1 MCAASLPCDAGE
13 DFRELLR
20 VVTADAGNAPFDLAV
35 ILGSGWSH
43 LARTGEVV
51 AEYPYG
57 EWACLPNGL
66 VAGHPGRIVVIS
78 SQGRRI
84 LCFAGRFHC
93 YQGLS
98 AFRAAVPVRIAAAF
112 GCAKI
117 LLTCAA
123 GGIHPD
129 YRTGD
134 FVWVTDH
141 INLLGDNP
149 LRGIQKEPFVDLSQV
164 YADKPFE
171 SLREDAAKGGITLHP
186 GVLAALT
193 GPSYETP
200 AEIRMLERLGADLV
214 SMSMVHEAIMAVY
227 LGMEVAGLSFV
238 ANRAAGLVG
247 KPLCHDE
254 VLASA
259 EASQGG
265 AARLFKTLLR
275 LWN

>member
-13 DFRELLR
+13 DFRELQRALA
-20 VVTADAGNAPFDLAV
+20 ADVGNAPFDLAV

-43 LARTGEVV
+43 LVRTGEVV

-57 EWACLPNGL
+57 AWPCLPNGL
-66 VAGHPGRIVVIS
+66 VAGHPGRIAVIS
-78 SQGRRI
+78 SQGWRI

-98 AFRAAVPVRIAAAF
+98 AFRAAVPVRLAAAL
-112 GCAKI
+112 GCSKI

-129 YRTGD
+129 FRTGD

-149 LRGIQKEPFVDLSQV
+149 LRGQQEEPFVDLSQV
-164 YADKPFE
+164 YAYAPFE
-171 SLREDAAKGGITLHP
+171 PLREDAAKVDITLHT
-186 GVLAALT
+186 GVLAALA

-227 LGMEVAGLSFV
+227 LGMEVAGLSFI
-238 ANRAAGLVG
+238 ANRAAGLAG

-259 EASQGG
+259 EASRDG
-265 AARLFKTLLR
+265 AAWLFNTLLH
-275 LWN
+275 LWL